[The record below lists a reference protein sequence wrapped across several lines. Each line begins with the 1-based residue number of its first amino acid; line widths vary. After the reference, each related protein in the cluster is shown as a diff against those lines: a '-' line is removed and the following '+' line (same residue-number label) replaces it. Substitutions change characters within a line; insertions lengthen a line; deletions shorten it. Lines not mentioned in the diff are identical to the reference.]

1 MKQGFSEK
9 IWTKS
14 FISISLTQFLLFT
27 VFYALMT
34 TLPLFVISDL
44 DETETKAGL
53 VATFMLAT
61 AILIRPFSAKIIDR
75 YGKKNILFLAVFAYL
90 LATVLYIFVDAFT
103 PLAIVRLFHGLS
115 FGIVTTVTG
124 AIVADIIPASR
135 RGEAMGYFAMSNSIA
150 MVIGPF
156 IGLGL
161 IHYIAFRG
169 LFIVLSVFMVV
180 AVVSSLMIDAKKLA
194 PRHNISGPIRLSDMF
209 DKNALPISLISVLVG
224 IAYGSI
230 LSFVPVYAESLSLAH
245 ASSYFFLVYAFVMVL
260 SRPYLGRLFDQKG
273 PRFVLLPSLA
283 VFAIGLFVLSGTHSV
298 FVFMLAAVL
307 IGLGYGTVL
316 PGFQTVIVQQAGVN
330 RSSQAFSTFFTCYD
344 LGIGAGSFL
353 WGAVSSAYGFSN
365 MYLSS
370 GLSIVLAAIM
380 FDMYLVRMKKRVN
393 KTK

>member
-44 DETETKAGL
+44 GETETKAGL

-75 YGKKNILFLAVFAYL
+75 YGKNNILFLAVFAYL

-115 FGIVTTVTG
+115 FGIVTTITG

-194 PRHNISGPIRLSDMF
+194 PRHNISGPTRLSDMF

-230 LSFVPVYAESLSLAH
+230 LSFVPIYAESLSLAH

-260 SRPYLGRLFDQKG
+260 SRPYLGRLFEQKG

-316 PGFQTVIVQQAGVN
+316 PGF
-330 RSSQAFSTFFTCYD
+330 
-344 LGIGAGSFL
+344 
-353 WGAVSSAYGFSN
+353 
-365 MYLSS
+365 
-370 GLSIVLAAIM
+370 
-380 FDMYLVRMKKRVN
+380 
-393 KTK
+393 